1 MLKKLA
7 REYDYLKKA
16 GVTRLARRYFVMNS
30 FDGILTTVGL
40 LSGSYVGGIR
50 ESALILTIGISAGI
64 AIALSGGLGVFLTES
79 AERKIDLKAV
89 NETWFKDYEEK
100 KALRKA
106 HSSAA
111 YFLAAV
117 DGLSPF
123 AATLLVL
130 SPFALYPAAQAYLA
144 AFAIAGV
151 CLFVLGSF
159 LGSIS
164 KENALVYGFK
174 MLLAGVAAA
183 AASFLLLGG

>member
-7 REYDYLKKA
+7 KEYDYLKKA

-40 LSGSYVGGIR
+40 LSGSYVGGVR
-50 ESALILTIGISAGI
+50 DSTLVLTIGISAGI
-64 AIALSGGLGVFLTES
+64 AIALSGGMGVFLTES

-100 KALRKA
+100 QSLRKA
-106 HSSAA
+106 HASAA
-111 YFLAAV
+111 YFLAAI

-123 AATLLVL
+123 AATVLVL
-130 SPFALYPAAQAYLA
+130 SPFSLYPAPQAYPIAFFLA
-144 AFAIAGV
+144 GS
-151 CLFVLGSF
+151 CLFMLGNF

-164 KENALVYGFK
+164 RENAFVYGFK

-183 AASFLLLGG
+183 TASFLFLGG

>member
-1 MLKKLA
+1 MERARNTLRGGGKKVLKKLS

-30 FDGILTTVGL
+30 FDGVLTTVGL
-40 LSGSYVGGIR
+40 LSGAYVGGIKD
-50 ESALILTIGISAGI
+50 SALILTIGISAGI
-64 AIALSGGLGVFLTES
+64 
-79 AERKIDLKAV
+79 
-89 NETWFKDYEEK
+89 
-100 KALRKA
+100 
-106 HSSAA
+106 
-111 YFLAAV
+111 

-123 AATLLVL
+123 AATLVVL
-130 SPFALYPAAQAYLA
+130 SPFSFYPAPQAYPIA
-144 AFAIAGV
+144 SFIAGA
-151 CLFVLGSF
+151 CLFMLGSF